1 MELVSKQ
8 YITKEILDVA
18 HSNSILNQMLSFI
31 PRHVFQR
38 LEREHLTGR
47 QPRTFGLW
55 NQFVCLMFIQLSG
68 RKSMRDCI
76 RNLQAAP
83 KKLYHLGLKPVSRS
97 TFSDANNKRPSDFF
111 QALFG
116 EMYRRCAPHAPK
128 HKFRFKSKLMSLD
141 SSTISLCL
149 SVFPWAS
156 FRSKRGGVKMHTL
169 LDHDGHIPA
178 FVCVSEAKKHDL
190 SVAKTLT
197 LPKGSI
203 VAFDK
208 AYNDYR
214 WFHLL
219 GKQGVHFVTRQK
231 SNASYRVVKR
241 QAVNR
246 KLGVT
251 SDQIIEVA
259 TANGKLKLRRVGF
272 KDQETGKHYKF
283 LTNNFKLAP
292 KTIADI
298 YKERWKIELFFKEIK
313 QNLKIKSFVGNSENA
328 VLTQIYTAL
337 IVYLIA
343 AYIRFTSRIGMSVQQ
358 MLQLLQ
364 VNVFGR
370 IALIELFR
378 PPQKSDSNGYDSSL
392 LRLANLTGQ

>member
-1 MELVSKQ
+1 MNLVSKQ
-8 YITKEILDVA
+8 SITKEILDVA
-18 HSNSILNQMLSFI
+18 HHNSILNQMLSFI

-38 LEREHLTGR
+38 LEREHHTGR
-47 QPRTFGLW
+47 QPRTFSLW
-55 NQFVCLMFIQLSG
+55 NQFVCLAFIQLAG
-68 RKSMRDCI
+68 RKSMRDGI
-76 RNLQAAP
+76 RNLQATP

-97 TFSDANNKRPSDFF
+97 TFSDANNKRPASFF

-116 EMYRRCAPHAPK
+116 EMYSRCAPHAPK

-141 SSTISLCL
+141 STTISLCL

-169 LDHDGHIPA
+169 LDHGGHIPA
-178 FVCVSEAKKHDL
+178 FVCVSEAKKNDL
-190 SVAKTLT
+190 SVAKTLN

-208 AYNDYR
+208 AYIDYN
-214 WFHLL
+214 WFRLL
-219 GKQGVHFVTRQK
+219 EQQGVHFVTRQK
-231 SNASYRVVKR
+231 TNAAYRVIER
-241 QAVNR
+241 QPAKR

-259 TANGKLKLRRVGF
+259 TSEGPLKLRRVGF
-272 KDQETGKHYKF
+272 KDQETSKHFKF
-283 LTNNFKLAP
+283 LTNNFKLAA

-298 YKERWKIELFFKEIK
+298 YKERWKVELFFKEIK

-328 VLTQIYTAL
+328 VLTQIYTAMV
-337 IVYLIA
+337 VYLLA

-364 VNVFGR
+364 VNVLGR
-370 IALIELFR
+370 ISLIELFR
-378 PPQKSDSNGYDSSL
+378 PPEKRDSNGYDSSL
-392 LRLANLTGQ
+392 LRLAD